1 MTDCTFSWCDSDLD
15 LYHNDGLVFSDKV
28 LDLADSFVNERATDK
43 DRELLKTAACREL
56 FDEVAKLR
64 KRGLNTGVETLLS
77 ILNGKSSVKPSLKS
91 RQSES
96 RLETAALGSSERCEA
111 TRKQYYWAFR
121 DLLQQATLSL
131 RDVPED
137 QKVDLIRSFKFLCA
151 VAYRKTQ
158 SYYLREANRR
168 KRTSDVLQTIYE
180 NEQRKRVKLGD
191 ATTNRITHLYS
202 KDNCYKNDYLETSK
216 SLLEIEDEAFVKSDR
231 GRQQIRGSIDGMTT
245 FHILREV
252 EAIVWN
258 QTRTTNLE
266 DDLSDLDLEDLL
278 PDLDF
283 DSNSLRIPR
292 QYHPSSCI
300 FYIIFVRCSPGTIND
315 GVRQLLA
322 IVAVIQYLRRNG
334 ADIEIYPTVFRSNAC
349 RHNPFVSPALEQMR
363 LALKSDP
370 FLAGRTARVIAI
382 DGTRFAEDPDD
393 IDTIQDNLQ
402 SVHAGVS
409 LTTLHTLY
417 QDIRPYQ
424 EVVHEYRIAMNKYS
438 SRHDITT
445 DLEIVEDDTDIQ
457 EQVHLETEIIRQ
469 DLDDDDLELIAECLH
484 VNEDSNEKARSE
496 NARFRPYERGTPLED
511 VVRRFDAEFD
521 NMEWSG
527 DGLKSHFLYER
538 ISVYNEV
545 NNKSTF
551 QHMIPGSTSIMGH
564 KASRLPVKQ
573 TCENYAAIKITTGE
587 NALENGN
594 VRNFF
599 DCGVPRHQQTK
610 PAMLECLMECYKS
623 KSSDFVVVV
632 SSLSRFGSERM
643 AVTLTMALF
652 ENCRRL
658 IVAGQMS
665 YFHLI

>member
-1 MTDCTFSWCDSDLD
+1 LGIYLSHTFSWCDRELD

-43 DRELLKTAACREL
+43 ERELLKTAAFREL

-64 KRGLNTGVETLLS
+64 KRGPNTGVETLLS
-77 ILNGKSSVKPSLKS
+77 ILNGKSSVEPSLKS
-91 RQSES
+91 RQLES
-96 RLETAALGSSERCEA
+96 RLETAALGSQKRRET

-151 VAYRKTQ
+151 VAYRKTN
-158 SYYLREANRR
+158 SYSERELYRR

-180 NEQRKRVKLGD
+180 NDRRKRVKLGD
-191 ATTNRITHLYS
+191 ATTNRFTHLYS

-216 SLLEIEDEAFVKSDR
+216 SLPEIEDEAFVTSDR
-231 GRQQIRGSIDGMTT
+231 GRNQIRNSIDGMTT

-283 DSNSLRIPR
+283 DSNGLRIPR

-300 FYIIFVRCSPGTIND
+300 VYIIFVRCSPGTKND

-393 IDTIQDNLQ
+393 IDTLQDNLQ

-409 LTTLHTLY
+409 LTTLHTLF

-424 EVVHEYRIAMNKYS
+424 EVVHEYRIAVNKYS
-438 SRHDITT
+438 PRHYITT
-445 DLEIVEDDTDIQ
+445 DLEIVEDDNNIQ

-469 DLDDDDLELIAECLH
+469 NLDDDDLELIAECLH

-496 NARFRPYERGTPLED
+496 NARFRRLWKDALRRYERGTPLED

-527 DGLKSHFLYER
+527 EGLKSHFLYER

-545 NNKSTF
+545 CNKSTF

-564 KASRLPVKQ
+564 NASRLPVKQ

-594 VRNFF
+594 VRKFF
-599 DCGVPRHQQTK
+599 DCGVPRHNK
-610 PAMLECLMECYKS
+610 PNRPCLN
-623 KSSDFVVVV
+623 V
-632 SSLSRFGSERM
+632 
-643 AVTLTMALF
+643 
-652 ENCRRL
+652 
-658 IVAGQMS
+658 
-665 YFHLI
+665 